1 MALGSSA
8 PEILLNVVEI
18 TTGKFMAGALGPST
32 IVGSAAFNL
41 LVILGVCVGA
51 ITEGTRRIE
60 EMKAPAP
67 PLHIPPYPRLHP
79 LCTPVAPSVPHCT
92 PLAPLSH
99 LSGPRC
105 TLSAHPC
112 RRTCPIPPLLSAPVA
127 DRPARLG
134 AGLRSHGRH
143 LDVRVHLVAHHAH
156 GLDPRPDH
164 GRGGVR
170 CARCAAIEPVSCM
183 ATPGHV
189 RPLPEARGPRPPQAD
204 ARARL
209 AVCSVITFALFW
221 VLLFAA
227 YACDRDLFRPKKPI
241 APEDDFEGGAVPGSL
256 VEAGADASD
265 DITVKNALKM
275 GGGMSGLD
283 DMNDD
288 AKVDVILESLK
299 PVTAAT
305 HTRNAMS
312 WCVPL
317 PLARLACSPQRGV
330 CSPALWEDR
339 TG

>member
-1 MALGSSA
+1 M
-8 PEILLNVVEI
+8 
-18 TTGKFMAGALGPST
+18 
-32 IVGSAAFNL
+32 
-41 LVILGVCVGA
+41 
-51 ITEGTRRIE
+51 
-60 EMKAPAP
+60 
-67 PLHIPPYPRLHP
+67 
-79 LCTPVAPSVPHCT
+79 
-92 PLAPLSH
+92 
-99 LSGPRC
+99 
-105 TLSAHPC
+105 
-112 RRTCPIPPLLSAPVA
+112 
-127 DRPARLG
+127 
-134 AGLRSHGRH
+134 
-143 LDVRVHLVAHHAH
+143 
-156 GLDPRPDH
+156 
-164 GRGGVR
+164 R

-330 CSPALWEDR
+330 CSLGGSHRLICSGWRPQAHWQEAAPRLQQGDR
-339 TG
+339 RDQRDWQGRWHRLGLRGEAGKRKQFGSPS